1 MSIST
6 YVLAA
11 AFLASGAA
19 ITAALRYSARKV
31 TEAAAGIQQSF
42 QLAVQSIAIALQRHQ
57 ASLSSNDAAL
67 ATFAKSI
74 PVGATVLAHKL
85 NTSGATKLEETH
97 TVSFK

>member
-1 MSIST
+1 MSTSL
-6 YVLAA
+6 YVLSAA
-11 AFLASGAA
+11 VVASGAA

-42 QLAVQSIAIALQRHQ
+42 QLAVQSISTALQHHQ

-74 PVGATVLAHKL
+74 PVGATVLTHKVD
-85 NTSGATKLEETH
+85 TSGATKLEETH